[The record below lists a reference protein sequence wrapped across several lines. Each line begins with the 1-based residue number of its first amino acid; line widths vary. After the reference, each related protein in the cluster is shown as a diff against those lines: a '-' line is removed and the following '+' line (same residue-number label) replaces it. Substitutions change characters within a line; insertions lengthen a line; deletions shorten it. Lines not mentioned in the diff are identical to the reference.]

1 MSENEFIYYECADSN
16 SILDDDSG
24 RNFFPL
30 LCKGDDIL
38 GIFDFPEIEMLE
50 NEEVED
56 NNSTINGT
64 DNQNGTR

>member
-1 MSENEFIYYECADSN
+1 M
-16 SILDDDSG
+16 LHRL
-24 RNFFPL
+24 RNTA
-30 LCKGDDIL
+30 L
-38 GIFDFPEIEMLE
+38 GIYDFPEIEMLE